1 MGVNVVVGGSVV
13 VLASMVQYR
22 SVSGRGVAVGVSIWA
37 WAWWR
42 TDVCWGLGA
51 GRVLKGLGG
60 G

>member
-1 MGVNVVVGGSVV
+1 MGVNVVLDASVG

-22 SVSGRGVAVGVSIWA
+22 SVSGRGVAVVVSIWA